1 MDGNS
6 DGSDCLDSREFDL
19 MEEVFFQGPLVVE
32 KREKPKYRLALLL
45 FTMTLITTLLAGAFL
60 SGANPLRHPWDI
72 TKGISFSLTLMGILL
87 SHELGHYIA
96 CRRYDVDASLPYFI
110 PAPPYPF
117 IIGTFGAFIKMRSP
131 VIYKKALFDIA
142 VAGPIAGFVL
152 SCAALL
158 IGIPLSEVTVKPPE
172 YQEISF
178 GNSPIFYFFVHQLIG
193 SLPEGYFID
202 LHPIAFAG
210 WIGLFVTSLNLIPI
224 GQFDG
229 GHLVYALFGKR
240 HRKIS
245 VAAVILLILA
255 GFLGWP
261 GWWIWGILGALI
273 GIQHPPLEDQES
285 KLGGKRVLIGWL
297 SLLIFLGTF
306 ILVPFS

>member
-1 MDGNS
+1 
-6 DGSDCLDSREFDL
+6 
-19 MEEVFFQGPLVVE
+19 MEEVLSQPPIVFAE
-32 KREKPKYRLALLL
+32 KKKEKYKLALVLFLL
-45 FTMTLITTLLAGAFL
+45 TGVTTLFAGAFL
-60 SGANPLRHPWDI
+60 SGGDPIRHPWEI
-72 TKGISFSLTLMGILL
+72 TKGISFSLTLMIILL
-87 SHELGHYIA
+87 SHEMGHYLA
-96 CRRYDVDASLPYFI
+96 CRHYGVDASLPYFI

-117 IIGTFGAFIKMRSP
+117 IIGTFGAFIRMRSP

-152 SCAALL
+152 SCAAL
-158 IGIPLSEVTVKPPE
+158 IVGIPLSEVTVRPPDP
-172 YQEISF
+172 QDISF
-178 GNSPIFYFFVHQLIG
+178 GNSPISYFFIHQLIG

-229 GHLVYALFGKR
+229 GHLIYALFGKR

-245 VAAVILLILA
+245 VFTIILLIFA

-261 GWWIWGILGALI
+261 GWWIWGVLGAFI
-273 GIQHPPLEDQES
+273 GLQHPPLEDQAIG
-285 KLGGKRVLIGWL
+285 LNRGRVLIGWL
-297 SLLIFLGTF
+297 SLLIFIGTF
-306 ILVPFS
+306 IIVPFS

>member
-1 MDGNS
+1 
-6 DGSDCLDSREFDL
+6 
-19 MEEVFFQGPLVVE
+19 MEEVLLQNPLVIE
-32 KREKPKYRLALLL
+32 KKEKTKYKLALLL
-45 FTMTLITTLLAGAFL
+45 FVLTLVTTLLAGAFL
-60 SGANPLRHPWDI
+60 SGANPFRNPREI
-72 TKGISFSLTLMGILL
+72 TKGISFSITLMVILL
-87 SHELGHYIA
+87 SHELGHYLA
-96 CRRYDVDASLPYFI
+96 CRRYGVDASLPYFI

-142 VAGPIAGFVL
+142 VAGPIAGFIL

-158 IGIPLSEVTVKPPE
+158 IGIPLSEVTLKPPDI
-172 YQEISF
+172 QEISF

-193 SLPEGYFID
+193 SLPDGYFID

-245 VAAVILLILA
+245 VLTVILLMFA
-255 GFLGWP
+255 GFFGWP
-261 GWWIWGILGALI
+261 GWWIWGILGAVI
-273 GIQHPPLEDQES
+273 GLQHPPLEDQDIT
-285 KLGGKRVLIGWL
+285 LGGKRVFIGWI

>member
-1 MDGNS
+1 
-6 DGSDCLDSREFDL
+6 
-19 MEEVFFQGPLVVE
+19 MEEILVPSPVVLE
-32 KREKPKYRLALLL
+32 KKTKTRFKLALFLFLL
-45 FTMTLITTLLAGAFL
+45 TGVTTLFAGALL
-60 SGANPLRHPWDI
+60 SGANPFRNPGDL
-72 TKGISFSLTLMGILL
+72 TKGISFSVSLMIILL
-87 SHELGHYIA
+87 SHELGHYLA
-96 CRRYDVDASLPYFI
+96 CRRYGVDASLPYFI

-131 VIYKKALFDIA
+131 VIHKKALFDIA

-152 SCAALL
+152 SCAAL
-158 IGIPLSEVTVKPPE
+158 ITGIPLSEVTLKAPDA
-172 YQEISF
+172 QSISF

-202 LHPIAFAG
+202 LHPVAFAG
-210 WIGLFVTSLNLIPI
+210 WIGLFVTCLNLIPI

-229 GHLVYALFGKR
+229 GHLVYALFGRR
-240 HRKIS
+240 HRMIS
-245 VAAVILLILA
+245 VFSVVLLMFA

-273 GIQHPPLEDQES
+273 GLRHPPLEDQEI
-285 KLGGKRVLIGWL
+285 KLDGGRILVGWL
-297 SLLIFLGTF
+297 SLLMFAGTF